1 MNALERRQ
9 AILELLCERRF
20 EKMENLAFEF
30 SVHECT
36 IRRDIQEL
44 SLSYPLYTKTGTYGG
59 VYVMDGFNLRTKY
72 LNIKQKELLERLKE
86 KLNANDKEILESILT
101 GFTRPMKK

>member
-86 KLNANDKEILESILT
+86 KLNADDKEILESILT